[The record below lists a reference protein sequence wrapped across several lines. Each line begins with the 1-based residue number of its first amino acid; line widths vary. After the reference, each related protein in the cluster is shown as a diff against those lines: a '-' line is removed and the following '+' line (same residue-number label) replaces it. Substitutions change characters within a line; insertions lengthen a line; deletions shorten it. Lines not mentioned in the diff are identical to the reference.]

1 MIKGIYL
8 ARAGMHP
15 RNTHLE
21 IAANNI
27 ANINTTGYKR
37 DSLFLKKLN
46 ELNAEQMQGVGDLS
60 GLDIQ
65 QFTDFREGALHHTG
79 NPLDVAIQGDGF
91 FVVDTKMGPAYTRN
105 GNFKLSIDGVLVT
118 STGNPV
124 IGERGY
130 IHIPNIEKMDQA
142 QLTIN
147 EVGMITINNDN
158 IGKLRV
164 VKFDDLNQ
172 LRKEGEFFSAN
183 GAFETEVELESRE
196 SIIRQGFLEES
207 NVDAVSEM
215 VSLIELSRNFEAY
228 QRMIQIQDSTLE
240 RTIDVGRI

>member
-8 ARAGMHP
+8 ARAGMYP
-15 RNTHLE
+15 RNTQLE
-21 IAANNI
+21 VVANNI

-46 ELNAEQMQGVGDLS
+46 ELSAEQLQGVGDLS
-60 GLDIQ
+60 GLDLQ

-79 NPLDVAIQGDGF
+79 NPFDVAIQGNGF
-91 FVVDTKMGPAYTRN
+91 FVVDTEMGPAYTRN
-105 GNFKLSIDGVLVT
+105 GNFKISIDGVLVT
-118 STGNPV
+118 SSGIPV
-124 IGERGY
+124 VGERGY
-130 IHIPNIEKMDQA
+130 IQIPNIEKMEQA
-142 QLTIN
+142 QLNIN
-147 EVGMITINNDN
+147 EVGMVTINNDS

-164 VKFDDLNQ
+164 VSFDNLNR
-172 LRKEGEFFSAN
+172 LKKEGEFFSAN
-183 GAFETEVELESRE
+183 GALEREIDLDSRE

-207 NVDAVSEM
+207 NVDPISEM